1 MVIYS
6 NIGHIFSFSG
16 IIPRNYP
23 VPALHLDHVF
33 TGCERVKARAG
44 LGFYGCQQAAGSP
57 PWSILLLS
65 AWYAGQT

>member
-16 IIPRNYP
+16 IIPRNHP

-33 TGCERVKARAG
+33 TGLERVKARAG
-44 LGFYGCQQAAGSP
+44 LGFY
-57 PWSILLLS
+57 
-65 AWYAGQT
+65 